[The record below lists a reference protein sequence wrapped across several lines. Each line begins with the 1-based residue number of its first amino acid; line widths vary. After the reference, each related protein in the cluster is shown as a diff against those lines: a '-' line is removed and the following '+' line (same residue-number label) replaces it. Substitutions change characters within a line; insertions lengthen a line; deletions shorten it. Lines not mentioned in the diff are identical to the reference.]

1 MEDRDD
7 AIICVAKSEGT
18 LLLLRQIVLKAQIC
32 LLMVV
37 DSGLIPNPEVPDR
50 MMQCMRLDNELLNCS
65 HYRRYSLLL
74 S

>member
-1 MEDRDD
+1 LYLAEWWLDREWLIQLEDRDD

-50 MMQCMRLDNELLNCS
+50 
-65 HYRRYSLLL
+65 
-74 S
+74 